1 MKVII
6 EDGYLSDLASNYP
19 NTTDKRKFP
28 IDVEKKFVARINQ
41 LGAANNENDLR
52 AIKSLHFEKL
62 KGGRQDRYSI
72 RVNKGWRIIFR
83 MGDDG
88 YIKILFVEELSN
100 HYGD

>member
-6 EDGYLSDLASNYP
+6 EDEYLIGLANNYP
-19 NTTDKRKFP
+19 DTTGKRKFP
-28 IDVEKKFVARINQ
+28 ADVEKKFVARITQ

-52 AIKSLHFEKL
+52 AVKSLHFEKL
-62 KGGRQDRYSI
+62 RGAYRDRYSI

-83 MGDDG
+83 IEKDG